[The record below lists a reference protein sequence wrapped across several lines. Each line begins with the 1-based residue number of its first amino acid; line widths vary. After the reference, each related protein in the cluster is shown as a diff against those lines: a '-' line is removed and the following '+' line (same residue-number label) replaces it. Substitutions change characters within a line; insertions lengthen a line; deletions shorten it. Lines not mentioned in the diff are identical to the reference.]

1 MYAVIFNARK
11 SAPTSDTI
19 QTALIPTE
27 QGLRAMHRVLP
38 VGAMRADWREGT
50 YAEGDALLFVLQG
63 APIALAITEA
73 DQRDIATLLKPTTLL
88 QKAVRAVDKHG
99 HRLVDFDA
107 NGQLTASSTP
117 MPQLVTTLA
126 NSFQY
131 RGASVFADFLPSALP
146 VPTAKPVYLSP
157 APVAEPV
164 VEVEVDPYAQ
174 LQALHNESARLI
186 NEAMAQVEE
195 PAVEPAPVVAPEP
208 APAPVAVV
216 QREVIESGSDESAVT
231 LELESALEVP
241 TTEEVG
247 GYIERTIEGES
258 ETSVYAYAKRAK
270 KAVLLTGDA
279 GTGKTSSARHLA
291 HQWGVPFAQFECTP
305 ATTISDVVG
314 GFVPTSEKGIALWR
328 HSELVTAIQQ
338 PSVVLINELSRMS
351 PKSASYF
358 LRLLQEREVYIPSL
372 GRKVKVHPECLLI
385 ADMNVGYRGVS
396 LQDEALLTRFR
407 VKMEFEYD
415 TTIEANFIPSP
426 SLLEMATS
434 LRDAYKRKEVGTP
447 VSTRLL
453 EDFVSQA
460 SNLNFAFAVKSFVNN
475 FGDKD
480 RPAVVDVLHTYA
492 QGIATDLGVGLGSF
506 VIPDIEVQTA

>member
-1 MYAVIFNARK
+1 MYAVIFNAK
-11 SAPTSDTI
+11 HNGYTETV
-19 QTALIPTE
+19 QTALIPTQ
-27 QGLRAMHRVLP
+27 QGLRVMHRVLP
-38 VGAMRADWREGT
+38 QGALRADWREG
-50 YAEGDALLFVLQG
+50 EFESGLIPSPVFVLQG
-63 APIALAITEA
+63 APIAIAITEA
-73 DQRDIATLLKPTTLL
+73 DQRDIATLPKPTTLL

-99 HRLVDFDA
+99 DRLVDFDA
-107 NGQLTASSTP
+107 NGQLVASSTP
-117 MPQLVTTLA
+117 IRQLVKTLA
-126 NSFQY
+126 TSFEFS
-131 RGASVFADFLPSALP
+131 GASAFAKYLPSALP
-146 VPTAKPVYLSP
+146 VQTAKPVYLSP
-157 APVAEPV
+157 APVEP
-164 VEVEVDPYAQ
+164 EVEVPVFER
-174 LQALHNESARLI
+174 LH
-186 NEAMAQVEE
+186 EAIKQTME
-195 PAVEPAPVVAPEP
+195 PVVEPAPVVAPQP

-241 TTEEVG
+241 TAEEVG
-247 GYIERTIEGES
+247 GYIERTIEGET
-258 ETSVYAYAKRAK
+258 ETDVYTYAKHAK

-279 GTGKTSSARHLA
+279 GTGKTSSGRHIA
-291 HQWGVPFAQFECTP
+291 HKWGVPFTQFECTP

-426 SLLEMATS
+426 SLLEMATN

-460 SNLNFAFAVKSFVNN
+460 TNLNFAFAVKSFVNN